1 MCRSTTS
8 VGRVKREFLA
18 CERLAV
24 LCLFM
29 VVVSVRVS
37 SSTLV
42 VYRMNC
48 VLLSYSIVRALRGCG
63 GELSINLVYL
73 VNYD

>member
-1 MCRSTTS
+1 
-8 VGRVKREFLA
+8 
-18 CERLAV
+18 
-24 LCLFM
+24 M
-29 VVVSVRVS
+29 VVASVRFS
-37 SSTLV
+37 SSMCL

-73 VNYD
+73 VNYDELGSVT